1 MFFYTKLALV
11 TCAFYLGAAIL
22 LDAVIFGMALWKG
35 SSTFPRRKAAGWC
48 SSDAAWLASFLLSW
62 RIVMNPLLAQIA
74 KFRGS
79 VNP

>member
-35 SSTFPRRKAAGWC
+35 SFDISATKSGWMVLFG
-48 SSDAAWLASFLLSW
+48 AAWLASFLLSW